1 MLYGYTVLSLTM
13 RKIIHVD
20 MDCFFAAVE
29 MRDNPALRD
38 IPLAIGGS
46 RVQRGVISTAN
57 YPARKFGVRSAMPTA
72 TALKLCPH
80 LTLLPGRFDAYKEAS
95 NHIRE
100 IFSRYT
106 SRIEPLS
113 LDEAYL
119 DVSDSEHCHGSA
131 TLIAQEIRQTIE
143 RELRLTASA
152 GVAPVKFLAKI
163 ASDMNKPNGQFV
175 IAPHQVAEFVRALP
189 LAKIPGVGKVSA
201 AKLENMG
208 LRTCGDV
215 QNSDLAMLLKRF
227 GKFGRILW
235 ERSHGIDE
243 REIHNDRQ
251 RKSVGVERTLAED
264 IHEWP
269 ECEAII
275 ENLYPELERRLAKV
289 KPDLLI
295 ARQGIKLK
303 FNDFQLTTQEH
314 VWPRLNKED
323 LIATA
328 HKAWDERRGGRGVR
342 LVGLHVTLLDPQ
354 PCIFVL
360 TATAIC
366 HCSARSFCARCGK
379 PPVGT
384 IPRGRSRPG
393 RRWMRRAGDKSW
405 PTQSAWWPW
414 STASRLALSP
424 PSGRISICC
433 SSRRIVPAR
442 VSAARL
448 SRRSALSIQR
458 KS

>member
-1 MLYGYTVLSLTM
+1 MH
-13 RKIIHVD
+13 KIIHVD

-29 MRDNPALRD
+29 MRDNPTLRD
-38 IPLAIGGS
+38 IPVAIGGS

-57 YPARKFGVRSAMPTA
+57 YPARKYGVRSAMPTA

-106 SRIEPLS
+106 SLIEPLS

-119 DVSDSEHCHGSA
+119 DVSDSVHCQGSA
-131 TLIAQEIRQTIE
+131 TRMAQEIRETIQ
-143 RELRLTASA
+143 RELNLTASA

-163 ASDMNKPNGQFV
+163 ASDLNKPNGQFV
-175 IAPHQVAEFVRALP
+175 IAPHQVAEFVKTLP
-189 LAKIPGVGKVSA
+189 LSKIPGVGRVSA
-201 AKLENMG
+201 AKLESMG
-208 LRTCGDV
+208 LRTCEDV
-215 QNSDLAMLLKRF
+215 QKSDLAMLLKRF

-243 REIHNDRQ
+243 REISSERQ
-251 RKSVGVERTLAED
+251 RKSIGVERTLAED
-264 IHEWP
+264 IHQWDL
-269 ECEAII
+269 CQSII
-275 ENLYPELERRLAKV
+275 ESLYPELERRLAKV

-314 VWPRLNKED
+314 VWPRLNKDD

-328 HKAWDERRGGRGVR
+328 YKTWHERRGGRGVR

-354 PCIFVL
+354 LERQLVL
-360 TATAIC
+360 
-366 HCSARSFCARCGK
+366 G
-379 PPVGT
+379 
-384 IPRGRSRPG
+384 
-393 RRWMRRAGDKSW
+393 
-405 PTQSAWWPW
+405 
-414 STASRLALSP
+414 L
-424 PSGRISICC
+424 
-433 SSRRIVPAR
+433 
-442 VSAARL
+442 
-448 SRRSALSIQR
+448 
-458 KS
+458 